1 MVQMF
6 NNLKDCPLSDSITK
20 ASQQT
25 MLFVGLA
32 AYGLGARHGCKAY
45 LYLKLNQYLN
55 YFEHLTKLGSVNAKP
70 VYLFMLVLNS
80 PSDKSFMKAI
90 DTCGEAGLIQLDAM
104 AREERY
110 ATFLT
115 KENEVGL
122 ANEQITTSY
131 WKYQDWGAYAK
142 ALQMVQQY
150 AFLKSSTRKKT
161 NTVTSSE
168 HSKMIANKP

>member
-1 MVQMF
+1 
-6 NNLKDCPLSDSITK
+6 
-20 ASQQT
+20 
-25 MLFVGLA
+25 
-32 AYGLGARHGCKAY
+32 
-45 LYLKLNQYLN
+45 
-55 YFEHLTKLGSVNAKP
+55 
-70 VYLFMLVLNS
+70 
-80 PSDKSFMKAI
+80 MKAI
-90 DTCGEAGLIQLDAM
+90 DACTEAGLIQLEAM
-104 AREERY
+104 AREQY

-122 ANEQITTSY
+122 ANEQITISY

-168 HSKMIANKP
+168 HSGKKGNMIVNTTMRGSLADN

>member
-1 MVQMF
+1 M
-6 NNLKDCPLSDSITK
+6 
-20 ASQQT
+20 
-25 MLFVGLA
+25 
-32 AYGLGARHGCKAY
+32 
-45 LYLKLNQYLN
+45 
-55 YFEHLTKLGSVNAKP
+55 NAKP
-70 VYLFMLVLNS
+70 VYLFMLALKS

-90 DTCGEAGLIQLDAM
+90 DACTEAGLIQLEAM
-104 AREERY
+104 ARERY

-122 ANEQITTSY
+122 ANEQITSSY
-131 WKYQDWGAYAK
+131 WLYQDWGAYAK

-168 HSKMIANKP
+168 HSRKKKKMIVNTTMRGILADN